1 MSTTENEYSN
11 IVECYNELNK
21 AWEEVNALAKFLNEL
36 ENQTLK
42 SIERADEEKV
52 N

>member
-1 MSTTENEYSN
+1 MRIIENEYSN
-11 IVECYNELNK
+11 IVECYNELTK

-36 ENQTLK
+36 KNQTLK
-42 SIERADEEKV
+42 SIERTDEEKV